1 MDQEFIDNNDSDK
14 IKKLMEEIEVFQQ
27 KIHHLNGKIHS
38 IQWSCK
44 HIFLETP
51 GMRKCQKCNF
61 AESTYY

>member
-14 IKKLMEEIEVFQQ
+14 IKKLMEEIDVLHQ
-27 KIHHLNGKIHS
+27 KIHYLNGKIHS
-38 IQWSCK
+38 IQLGCK

-51 GMRKCQKCNF
+51 GMRKCQKCSF